1 MFSSSYSHPTP
12 PHTHTHTHTQAS
24 PPSPHPPN
32 PVSPPPHTTVI
43 APLTT
48 TQDREQNIDFLL
60 LLRINRASEKL
71 GTAHHGYKSQ
81 RCRLIFN
88 KFMCIQETCSSPH
101 SSAQIAQW
109 LERRTRDRKVAGSKP
124 GRSGR
129 RIFFSRANFSC
140 LLLFRYPFHTRVTAV
155 ARKSSRSFCQK
166 CRWQLGY
173 SLTRM
178 HPTYVTLHEVT

>member
-1 MFSSSYSHPTP
+1 MFSSFYSYPPPPTQPSHPSP
-12 PHTHTHTHTQAS
+12 RVS
-24 PPSPHPPN
+24 PPPP
-32 PVSPPPHTTVI
+32 PPEPCLTPPHTTVI

-48 TQDREQNIDFLL
+48 TQGREQNIDFLL

-101 SSAQIAQW
+101 SSARIAQW
-109 LERRTRDRKVAGSKP
+109 LERRTRDRKVAGSSP

-173 SLTRM
+173 SLIRM